1 MIFKKIKDY
10 FKKRKQNRQIIS
22 TLSYG
27 DIIWCNVKNYKHIK
41 FKKNHT
47 TRPYFVVEV
56 TKNRIK
62 CIPFTHK
69 VNNSFFC
76 FFVNKNYGSMILSN
90 GIFSLKFNHFEKLNK
105 KDKLTEFELS
115 KITKRLFIYYNSSK
129 EYSVFSKYIK
139 YRPNDIVV
147 VDGRYYILFNIIDD
161 KYTLYE
167 FSKYY
172 KTSYVKVDVSFY
184 VKTTPVIVDDVNSL
198 TYFNTFKDDKVR
210 ILSIYIKDKK
220 EKEKKRKSKND
231 KRQTLSTVEVGT
243 LIKYDN
249 KNYFYI
255 GSKDNKGCLVEQ
267 NFASSTWVN
276 DDVDVRRLETTTS
289 DELCYLK
296 NRFFQ

>member
-1 MIFKKIKDY
+1 
-10 FKKRKQNRQIIS
+10 
-22 TLSYG
+22 
-27 DIIWCNVKNYKHIK
+27 
-41 FKKNHT
+41 
-47 TRPYFVVEV
+47 
-56 TKNRIK
+56 
-62 CIPFTHK
+62 
-69 VNNSFFC
+69 
-76 FFVNKNYGSMILSN
+76 MILSN
-90 GIFSLKFNHFEKLNK
+90 GIFHLKFNHFDKLNTK
-105 KDKLTEFELS
+105 NKLTDLELS

-147 VDGRYYILFNIIDD
+147 IDGRYYILFNIIDN

-198 TYFNTFKDDKVR
+198 TYFNTFKDDKVK

-220 EKEKKRKSKND
+220 EKEKKCKSKND
-231 KRQTLSTVEVGT
+231 KRQTLSTVKVGT

-255 GSKDNKGCLVEQ
+255 GSKENKGCLVEQ

-276 DDVDVRRLETTTS
+276 DDVDVRRLGTTTTL

-296 NRFFQ
+296 NIFF